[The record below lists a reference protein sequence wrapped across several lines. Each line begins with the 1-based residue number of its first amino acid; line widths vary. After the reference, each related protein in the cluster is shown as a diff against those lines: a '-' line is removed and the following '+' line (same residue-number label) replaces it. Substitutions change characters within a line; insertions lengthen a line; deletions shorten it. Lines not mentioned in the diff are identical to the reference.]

1 MQSRHVPVAVPSDTG
16 DPDPDPLTVNP
27 PGSTFDGAGAG
38 EPKSHRSAESRSRR
52 RLRAGQH
59 VSFVSSKVE
68 SRPVDDR
75 GHRGLFCV
83 EPIRAGELLVV
94 WGGEILGPDDFAR
107 LSSRR
112 RQHSLQVDEDL
123 YLVPFGGYDPGA
135 WVNHS
140 CEPNAGLNGQI
151 TLRAMRDIERGE
163 EIRYDY
169 AMSDGSP
176 YDEFACGCGTPS
188 CRRRVSG
195 DDWRLPLLQHLY
207 RGWFSPYLQRR
218 IDLSRSPAIPGVP
231 ATTFTEPAS
240 MANLERAR

>member
-27 PGSTFDGAGAG
+27 PGSTFEGAGAG
-38 EPKSHRSAESRSRR
+38 EPRAQRATEARSRS

-59 VSFVSSKVE
+59 VSFVTSKVE

-75 GHRGLFCV
+75 GHRGLFCI

-94 WGGEILGPDDFAR
+94 WGGEILGPEDFAR
-107 LSSRR
+107 VSSRR

-140 CEPNAGLNGQI
+140 CEPNAGLSGQI

-176 YDEFACGCGTPS
+176 YDEFVCGCGTPS

-195 DDWRLPLLQHLY
+195 DDWRLSTLQLRYH
-207 RGWFSPYLQRR
+207 GWFSPYLQRR
-218 IDLSRSPAIPGVP
+218 IDLSRASGNPTTTSILPVEF
-231 ATTFTEPAS
+231 ATA
-240 MANLERAR
+240 ANLERAR